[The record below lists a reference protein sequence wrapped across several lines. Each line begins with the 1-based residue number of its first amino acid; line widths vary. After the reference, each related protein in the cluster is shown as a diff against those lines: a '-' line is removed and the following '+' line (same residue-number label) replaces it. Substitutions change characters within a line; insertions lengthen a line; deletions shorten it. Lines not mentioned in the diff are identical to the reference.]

1 MLPAL
6 LSLNEAIATLG
17 DREEVFKFI
26 ADTLRE
32 LFPFDM
38 CIILTLN
45 PEKTHTQAFMRS
57 VAISVAGKNGHETGT
72 TTVQTSLLQGQTKIK
87 KDDLVGMEM
96 KKHGM
101 VMLRNPIK
109 GSPPE
114 LFLEN
119 PIAQVLD
126 AARLFKLYPDYAPFC
141 YMKEVHIKQITVV
154 PLRSLGRV
162 IGLLV
167 LASRKRFKPDL
178 ALLEQVAGQISVAV
192 NNTLTYDELRRRE
205 QEAIIRLAVNNALV
219 TVKTIKDRDAMFSSV
234 ANELS
239 NLIALDFLGVR
250 VLNDAG
256 ELTEFA
262 NYRRVS
268 ATGEFDFVERE
279 PSSPASKGNST
290 ELLRKTALYTGETFT
305 RFCEEN
311 PIGAYIRDYHGVRSI
326 IYVNIWDDIKNGK
339 KEVAGLVLASSTEYA
354 FTEDD
359 LNLLSSLA
367 PQIELAMRNMF
378 AFEEISQLKYQLEQE
393 RNYLQE
399 EIKTT
404 VNFDEIIGSS
414 PALMRVL
421 RLVEQVAS
429 VDSTVLLTGE
439 TGTGKELIAR
449 AIHNRS
455 PRTDRAL
462 IKLNCAALPAQL
474 IESELF
480 GHEKGAFTGATE
492 RRIGKFELAN
502 GGTIFLDEIGE
513 LPLELQAKLL
523 RVLQEREFERVGSSQ
538 VLTTNVRVIAATNR
552 NLERDVSTG
561 AFRADLFFRLNVFTI
576 QLPSLRE
583 RIEDIPILAEH
594 FAEKYARKLGKQRRR
609 IANEDMRQLLNYGWS
624 GNIRELENVIERA
637 VIVSGGATLDMSGVG
652 EKKEIATLLP
662 TPLKHNGVHASETTI
677 PSLEEVERTHILRAL
692 HHTDGRV
699 SGNKG
704 AAALLG
710 INAKTLQSRMKK
722 LGIEKRTVWR
732 NSQFS

>member
-17 DREEVFKFI
+17 DREEVFRFI

-57 VAISVAGKNGHETGT
+57 VAISGTGKNGRGAGT

-87 KDDLVGMEM
+87 KEDLVGMEM

-109 GSPPE
+109 GSPQE

-126 AARLFKLYPDYAPFC
+126 ADRLFKLYPDYAPFC
-141 YMKEVHIKQITVV
+141 YMQEINIKQITVV

-234 ANELS
+234 ANELR

-262 NYRRVS
+262 NYRVS
-268 ATGEFDFVERE
+268 TAGEFGFVERE
-279 PSSPASKGNST
+279 PNSLTSKGNSS

-311 PIGAYIRDYHGVRSI
+311 PIGAFIRDHHGVRSI
-326 IYVNIWDDIKNGK
+326 IYVNIWDDSKNGK
-339 KEVAGLVLASSTEYA
+339 KAVAGLVLASSTEYA

-492 RRIGKFELAN
+492 RRLGKFELAN

-523 RVLQEREFERVGSSQ
+523 RVLQEREFERIGSSQ
-538 VLTTNVRVIAATNR
+538 VLTTNVRIIAATNR
-552 NLERDVSTG
+552 NLEREVATG

-576 QLPSLRE
+576 QLPNLRE

-609 IANEDMRQLLNYGWS
+609 IANDDMGQLLNYEWS

-637 VIVSGGATLDMSGVG
+637 VIVSSGATLDVSGIG
-652 EKKEIATLLP
+652 EKKEMLTTPPALP
-662 TPLKHNGVHASETTI
+662 QYSSISRNETAI
-677 PSLEEVERTHILRAL
+677 PSLEEVERAHILRAL

-704 AAALLG
+704 AAAMLG

-722 LGIEKRTVWR
+722 LGIQKSTVWR
-732 NSQFS
+732 NARLS